1 LDNSVEESNMSS
13 NTNDAEVYNQED
25 QELKNNENSEIRFTS
40 HGRQDTSEEP
50 YILAEVMTFEDMND
64 KWTLFEAKMK
74 FASLNSVY
82 ISRLAFSLTENIFPL

>member
-1 LDNSVEESNMSS
+1 MSS

-64 KWTLFEAKMK
+64 K
-74 FASLNSVY
+74 
-82 ISRLAFSLTENIFPL
+82 